1 MTENITKH
9 KQMTKQ
15 FEIKEWRKDQKLNGT
30 WTNLGL
36 RRREKETVCWSEFVG
51 AETLCWS
58 KFVHRQP
65 YFVGKR
71 EITETTIANRRNRRQ
86 PLFRSPR
93 LCVETRRQIF
103 VFLVCVCVLRR
114 GGSRVLT
121 CVCVLFFFFFW
132 QIQCV
137 FVKWWKNER
146 EMKWVSQRRE
156 GTNFLFFF
164 NYK

>member
-103 VFLVCVCVLRR
+103 VFLVCVCVCWDAEDL
-114 GGSRVLT
+114 GFLLV
-121 CVCVLFFFFFW
+121 CVC
-132 QIQCV
+132 
-137 FVKWWKNER
+137 
-146 EMKWVSQRRE
+146 S
-156 GTNFLFFF
+156 FLFLFLTNSVCFCEMMKKWEGNEMGFAEKRGNEFF
-164 NYK
+164 IFF